1 MLALIGA
8 AMLGLV
14 LAGLATLAVDARR
27 RRFAA
32 RLVSV
37 SRAYAPATLAGRGA
51 RSLPGLDVSPEA
63 LAKIARLF
71 RYDPEHRE
79 HYPLPWHAVFAATLV
94 LALVI
99 ARVGAYLVGPLGYA
113 SFPLA
118 WIFVTRGVFKR
129 WQAKRR
135 QKLFRQLPDALS
147 MVIRAVRAGIPVTES
162 LGTVGRE
169 APAPTG
175 AEFRRLYDEISI
187 GLSLQDGLWEMARR
201 TGLPEYRFFAVAL
214 SLQGQTGG
222 NLTDTLQNLADVI
235 RRRVA
240 IGRKG
245 MALTSEARTTAAA
258 LVALPFLAG
267 GGLALLQP
275 TYIGLLFSE
284 RHGRLILGAALLSLG
299 LGVGSMRMIIARTLS

>member
-1 MLALIGA
+1 MLAL
-8 AMLGLV
+8 V
-14 LAGLATLAVDARR
+14 LASLATLALDARR

-32 RLVSV
+32 RLRAV
-37 SRAYAPATLAGRGA
+37 SRAYAPAALSGRST
-51 RSLPGLDVSPEA
+51 RSLPGHVALPEA
-63 LAKIARLF
+63 LTRIAHLF
-71 RYDPEHRE
+71 RYDHEHKD
-79 HYPLPWHAVFAATLV
+79 HYPLPWQAVFAATLV
-94 LALVI
+94 LALVT
-99 ARVGAYLVGPLGYA
+99 ARIDAYLIGPLGYA

-118 WIFVTRGVFKR
+118 WVFATRGVFKH
-129 WQAKRR
+129 WQTKRR
-135 QKLFRQLPDALS
+135 RKLFHQFPDALS

-187 GLSLQDGLWEMARR
+187 GLSVQDGLWEMARR

-267 GGLALLQP
+267 GGLAVLNP
-275 TYIGLLFSE
+275 DYVGLLLSDS
-284 RHGRLILGAALLSLG
+284 HGRMILAGALASLG

>member
-1 MLALIGA
+1 
-8 AMLGLV
+8 MLGLV
-14 LAGLATLAVDARR
+14 LAALATLAVDARK

-32 RLVSV
+32 RLVAV
-37 SRAYAPATLAGRGA
+37 SHAYAPAALTGRSA
-51 RSLPGLDVSPEA
+51 RALPGLDPGSA
-63 LAKIARLF
+63 TLAQVARLF
-71 RYDPEHRE
+71 RYDPEERK
-79 HYPLPWHAVFAATLV
+79 HYPLPWHAVLAGTFAFAAI
-94 LALVI
+94 I
-99 ARVGAYLVGPLGYA
+99 ARAAAYLIGPLGYA
-113 SFPLA
+113 AFPLA
-118 WIFVTRGVFKR
+118 WIFVTRSLFKR
-129 WQAKRR
+129 WQTKRR
-135 QKLFRQLPDALS
+135 QKLFRQFPDALA

-175 AEFRRLYDEISI
+175 AEFRRLYDEIAI
-187 GLSLQDGLWEMARR
+187 GLSVQDGLWEMARR

-245 MALTSEARTTAAA
+245 MAMTSEARTTAAA

-267 GGLALLQP
+267 AGLAVMQP
-275 TYIGLLFSE
+275 AYLGLLFSE
-284 RHGRLILGAALLSLG
+284 RHGRLILAAAIGSLG
-299 LGVGSMRMIIARTLS
+299 LGVASMRMIISRTLS

>member
-1 MLALIGA
+1 
-8 AMLGLV
+8 
-14 LAGLATLAVDARR
+14 
-27 RRFAA
+27 
-32 RLVSV
+32 VSV
-37 SRAYAPATLAGRGA
+37 SRAYAPAALSGRSA
-51 RSLPGLDVSPEA
+51 RALPGLDPGHAA
-63 LAKIARLF
+63 LARLGRLF

-79 HYPLPWHAVFAATLV
+79 HYPLPWQAVLAGTFL
-94 LALVI
+94 LALVT
-99 ARVGAYLVGPLGYA
+99 ARVDAYLLGPLGYA

-118 WIFVTRGVFKR
+118 WVFATRGLFKR
-129 WQAKRR
+129 WQTKWR
-135 QKLFRQLPDALS
+135 QRLFRQFPDALS

-162 LGTVGRE
+162 LGTVARE

-187 GLSLQDGLWEMARR
+187 GLSVQDGLWEMARR

-267 GGLALLQP
+267 AGLAALQP
-275 TYIGLLFSE
+275 SYVGVLFNDQ
-284 RHGRLILGAALLSLG
+284 HGRLILAAAIGSLG
-299 LGVGSMRMIIARTLS
+299 LGVGSMRVIISRTLS